1 MEIIPSK
8 EAKVYID
15 SYFEAFKSVKDYL
28 KSIEN
33 FALENG
39 YVKTLLNRKRL
50 FDFDSANAMLK
61 AAYLREAVNT
71 LFQGTAADLIK
82 LSMVKILKKYKNN
95 ENMRLLLQIHDE
107 LIFEIKE
114 EYIQEITSD
123 LKLIMEEID
132 QLNVP
137 LNVSIAIGN
146 SWQELK

>member
-1 MEIIPSK
+1 MK
-8 EAKVYID
+8 YLK
-15 SYFEAFKSVKDYL
+15 SYNESLKDYL
-28 KSIEN
+28 KSIED

-107 LIFEIKE
+107 LIFEIPSF
-114 EYIQEITSD
+114 Y
-123 LKLIMEEID
+123 
-132 QLNVP
+132 
-137 LNVSIAIGN
+137 
-146 SWQELK
+146 